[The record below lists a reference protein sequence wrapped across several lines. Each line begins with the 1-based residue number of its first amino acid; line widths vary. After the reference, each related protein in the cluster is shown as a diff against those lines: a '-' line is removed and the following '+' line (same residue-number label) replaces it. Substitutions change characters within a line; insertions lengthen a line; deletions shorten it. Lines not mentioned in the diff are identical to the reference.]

1 MIRKAVPLALV
12 PLCLIASVLASA
24 PWLRSFPAN
33 VLAIPIF
40 GAAVLSVLIPV
51 VVTRVSPRRLWL
63 SLVIDVVAFVV
74 FALLV
79 VLHDVSG
86 FADLIDGLY
95 HGPSQVL
102 TFALPLVSPRSLMI
116 APVALTWL
124 VGALAGECIA
134 RRWFTVLPYAG
145 LLVAFALAYA
155 ATIRAGGPDAGS
167 VHLRETLLAAGLLVT
182 LLLLRAAQAWV
193 REDENAETT
202 QADGVL
208 PLRGLAIGLATAVV
222 LTLVV
227 AFAVQSDAFVKAPVT
242 PQRVPA
248 VNDSNPVSP
257 VAYISGLRPIDQRD
271 SGKAVFT
278 VRTSAATPG
287 YFPIANVDYYD
298 GDGWSFTRTFRP
310 SGGVL
315 PADPDSALAVGGPA
329 ITQQYQISAGPLSSA
344 PWMPFLYRP
353 NKVTGIG
360 VNIDP
365 ASGMIVP
372 TTSLAA
378 GNQYTVRSNSPST
391 TFEQLPTTAGVDTTT
406 PSADIQLLP
415 ALPASLDKLVTTFA
429 EETGVPRYPAVPFLQ
444 ALERDLR
451 TKYGLVGAAT
461 TTPTPSATRTTTT
474 PKSSASKARKTA
486 TPKPTA
492 TPSVSSAPPGARA
505 GSTSFA
511 DVLASI
517 LGSGNRTASPEQYA
531 TLVALIARQLGVP
544 ARLATGFRLVD
555 AGQQLPAGSYD
566 VRTAEAWTWVEIP
579 VIGSGWVVLD
589 PSPGQYNGARQQ
601 PSVGVSASPLPTV
614 TPSQGAEITK
624 GNGGHAIAP
633 KSEVPHQ
640 SRTSNASLLVAILIG
655 LGLVVLLLLLFALL
669 RKPMRARR
677 RRGVADPRLALLG
690 AWYES
695 IDVLAESGLPELSNL
710 TNTEIAELTYHQ
722 FGADPAAQARYLGER
737 ANAVSFSSRATVLP
751 DEAAAAWR
759 VHQDLRKT
767 VHRGL
772 GFRGRVAAE
781 LRYHRN
787 LVPHARASPESWAS
801 DAAATATAAR
811 SRSRQHRLGR
821 LTRLVR
827 RPPMA
832 KRGRH

>member
-1 MIRKAVPLALV
+1 MIRKGVPFALV
-12 PLCLIASVLASA
+12 PLCLLASVLAGA

-33 VLAIPIF
+33 VMAVPIF

-51 VVTRVSPRRLWL
+51 VLTRIGPRRFWL
-63 SLVIDVVAFVV
+63 SLLIDLLAFIV
-74 FALLV
+74 FALVV
-79 VLHDVSG
+79 VLHDVGG
-86 FADLIDGLY
+86 FSDLLGGLY
-95 HGPSQVL
+95 HGPSQLL

-124 VGALAGECIA
+124 AGALAGECLA

-145 LLVAFALAYA
+145 LLVAFGLAYG
-155 ATIRAGGPDAGS
+155 ATIRAGGSDAGS
-167 VHLRETLLAAGLLVT
+167 VHLHETLLAGGLLIT

-208 PLRGLAIGLATAVV
+208 PLRGLTIGLATAVT

-227 AFAVQSDAFVKAPVT
+227 GLAVQSDAFVKAPVT

-248 VNDSNPVSP
+248 VNDSTPLSP
-257 VAYISGLRPIDQRD
+257 VAYISSLRPVDQR
-271 SGKAVFT
+271 SPGKAVFT
-278 VRTSAATPG
+278 VRTSAPTPG

-315 PADPDSALAVGGPA
+315 PPDPDSALTTAGPA
-329 ITQQYQISAGPLSSA
+329 ITQQYQISTGPLSA
-344 PWMPFLYRP
+344 TPWMPFLYRP
-353 NKVTGIG
+353 SKVTGVG

-372 TTSLAA
+372 TSSLAA
-378 GNQYTVRSNSPST
+378 GDQYTVRSNGASQ
-391 TFEQLPTTAGVDTTT
+391 TFDQLPATAAVDTTT
-406 PSADIQLLP
+406 PSEAIQLLP
-415 ALPASLDKLVTTFA
+415 ALPASLDRLVTTFA
-429 EETGVPRYPAVPFLQ
+429 AETGVPRYPAVPFLQ
-444 ALERDLR
+444 ALERELR

-461 TTPTPSATRTTTT
+461 TTPTAST
-474 PKSSASKARKTA
+474 PKA
-486 TPKPTA
+486 TPTSKSSTPKGKTSTPTP
-492 TPSVSSAPPGARA
+492 TPSVSAAPPGARA

-517 LGSGNRTASPEQYA
+517 LGTGDRTASPEQYA

-566 VRTAEAWTWVEIP
+566 VTTAQAWTWVEIP

-601 PSVGVSASPLPTV
+601 PSVGVSPSPLPTV

-633 KSEVPHQ
+633 KSEVPKASHA
-640 SRTSNASLLVAILIG
+640 SNGSLLAAIAIG
-655 LGLVVLLLLLFALL
+655 LSVLMLLLLLFALI

-677 RRGVADPRLALLG
+677 RRSATDPRLALVG
-690 AWYES
+690 AWHES
-695 IDVLAESGLPELSNL
+695 IDVLAESGLPELRNL
-710 TNTEIAELTYHQ
+710 TNAEIADLTYHR

-737 ANAVSFSSRATVLP
+737 ANAVAFSSQARVSP
-751 DEAAAAWR
+751 DEAAAAWQA
-759 VHQDLRKT
+759 HQQLRKT

-772 GFRGRVAAE
+772 GWRSRVAAE
-781 LRYHRN
+781 LRFHRN
-787 LVPHARASPESWAS
+787 REPRTIAGPESWAV
-801 DAAATATAAR
+801 DAAATAMA
-811 SRSRQHRLGR
+811 SRDSSRRRGLGR
-821 LTRLVR
+821 LR
-827 RPPMA
+827 RSKP
-832 KRGRH
+832 RGKH